1 MNESWNEIKQAFSEV
16 ATACGNLVKTLRTA
30 FIKAFNIPGSTDD
43 EPYDEPKQY
52 PKEEKYRPFMMD
64 DNDYIKYARYVN
76 KKYEDIRNN
85 TRKHMRK

>member
-43 EPYDEPKQY
+43 EPYEKPKQY
-52 PKEEKYRPFMMD
+52 PKEENHRPFIGYD
-64 DNDYIKYARYVN
+64 DYYKYKKYVN
-76 KKYEDIRNN
+76 KKYEDIKNK